1 MQRKKIALLAS
12 ILMVTLV
19 VGVYAVII
27 SNTLTAEWNVVS
39 TIGDLTLWWEADTP
53 HGDLARGVW
62 YETTMGLKNTGEAT
76 YMVTDRFTI
85 HADGYVLP
93 DGCITI
99 EYRYNDP
106 IQGWIWVDI
115 YSAIDGWGT
124 TTISGHF
131 GPLPEGFE
139 CGPGYY
145 ETTLFRYMF
154 EGDAPLTSYT
164 FNAWVEQIP

>member
-62 YETTMGLKNTGEAT
+62 YETTMGLKNTGTAT
-76 YMVTDRFTI
+76 YTVIDKFTI
-85 HADGYVLP
+85 STSGAGLP

-99 EYRYNDP
+99 QYWY
-106 IQGWIWVDI
+106 VDHWEDI
-115 YSAIDGWGT
+115 TGVITGWGT
-124 TTISGHF
+124 ATIHGYF
-131 GPLPEGFE
+131 GPSTGFP
-139 CGPGYY
+139 CGPGYS
-145 ETTLFRYMF
+145 ETTVFRYMF
-154 EGDAPLTSYT
+154 EGNAPLTGYT
-164 FNAWVEQIP
+164 FNAWVEEA